1 MRDQPRL
8 ATPQP
13 KPRRQGKDGVAG
25 AKTGPAG
32 KPCARGGPAEELPPP
47 HPALVDLVRA
57 LARAAAREH
66 HAAMTARTA
75 GRTEA
80 RDNRND
86 GA

>member
-1 MRDQPRL
+1 M
-8 ATPQP
+8 
-13 KPRRQGKDGVAG
+13 AG
-25 AKTGPAG
+25 AKA
-32 KPCARGGPAEELPPP
+32 GPAEELPPP

>member
-13 KPRRQGKDGVAG
+13 KPRRQGKGGVAG
-25 AKTGPAG
+25 AKAGPAG
-32 KPCARGGPAEELPPP
+32 ELPPP

-66 HAAMTARTA
+66 HAAMTARTT